1 MKILAKWLALAVM
14 LCTTPAKAALDIVI
28 TEGVDA
34 ARPIAVM
41 PFVWQGPGAPPQAI
55 ADVVMSDLARSGTFK
70 PLDELG
76 LPQRNIGAL
85 AQFQPSSWSSVGAEA
100 VVLGTVKPYGTDQYL
115 VSFDLIDLVKAQNQ
129 ALKGSV
135 SATEFLMDSRQTV
148 ISAAQFRQYGHRIS
162 DIVYEKLTGIRG
174 AFLTRISYVVV
185 NHTQKAPYQLM
196 VADYDGF
203 NEQMLLRSPEPLMSP
218 TWSPDGRRLAYV
230 SFENKKAEIFV
241 QDLYTQVRTKVSS
254 FPGIN
259 GAPAFS
265 PDGKSLA
272 VTLSKDGQPEI
283 YVIDIATKAIKRITN
298 HYAIDTEPSWYPDG
312 KSLIFTSERGGRPQ
326 IYRVELSSGKVSRE
340 TFEGE
345 WNLGGSI
352 TPDGRSMIFVNRTN
366 GKFNIARMDLNTRFM
381 QVLTSTRLDESP
393 SVAPNGTMVI
403 YGTTHQGKQV
413 LAAVSTDGRFKARL
427 PVGQGE
433 VKSPSWSPFL

>member
-1 MKILAKWLALAVM
+1 MKFLAKWLALAVL

-41 PFVWQGPGAPPQAI
+41 PFVWQGPGAAPQAI
-55 ADVVMSDLARSGTFK
+55 ADVVMSDLIRSGTFK
-70 PLDELG
+70 PLDDLG

-85 AQFQPSSWSSVGAEA
+85 AQFQANAWTSVGAEA
-100 VVLGTVKPYGTDQYL
+100 LVLGTVKPYGPDQYL
-115 VSFDLIDLVKAQNQ
+115 VNFDLIDLVKAQNQ
-129 ALKGSV
+129 ALKGAV
-135 SATEFLMDSRQTV
+135 SPTEFLMDSRQTV

-196 VADYDGF
+196 VADYDGV

-326 IYRVELSSGKVSRE
+326 IYRVELNSGKVNRE

-352 TPDGRSMIFVNRTN
+352 APDGRSMIFVNRTN